1 MSEIKEKEP
10 PAHILNKIVSGTPI
24 RRESLSFTNIKSHS
38 NEKNISSS
46 IDISPTTGNI
56 RRESLSY
63 TNVQLHE
70 NRRYER
76 EANEALFRHD
86 AALIA
91 KLQQENNILKQ
102 QRLKDKN
109 IISEYVIRTHNLTED
124 IKFKET
130 LLEANKNLLQSI
142 YKQLNILTDLAK
154 TKEIEYLRDHLQA
167 VINTLSCHDSAIDI
181 LNVSMNE
188 NTIKS
193 LEIENFEEIEKKLLH
208 ENNNNNNNN
217 TKNNNNNN
225 NNNNNDLYKI
235 KTISDKISSFRKLF
249 NDVVETEDEVN
260 KTEIDEMELEN
271 AADIEAILADEIL
284 MLMKEN
290 KQLKQN
296 SMKME
301 KNLKSTTST
310 AIDISLKEAEE
321 NSRLQLE
328 LLASNQEILKLRE
341 KIKSFQFEN
350 NNLFLSVEEF
360 RRREIELL
368 QALEGVLIRVHE
380 LESNVWLDA
389 VDMRR
394 NHTTTV
400 RKSSPKT
407 NNYRP
412 FKI

>member
-1 MSEIKEKEP
+1 
-10 PAHILNKIVSGTPI
+10 
-24 RRESLSFTNIKSHS
+24 
-38 NEKNISSS
+38 
-46 IDISPTTGNI
+46 
-56 RRESLSY
+56 
-63 TNVQLHE
+63 
-70 NRRYER
+70 
-76 EANEALFRHD
+76 
-86 AALIA
+86 
-91 KLQQENNILKQ
+91 
-102 QRLKDKN
+102 
-109 IISEYVIRTHNLTED
+109 
-124 IKFKET
+124 
-130 LLEANKNLLQSI
+130 
-142 YKQLNILTDLAK
+142 
-154 TKEIEYLRDHLQA
+154 
-167 VINTLSCHDSAIDI
+167 
-181 LNVSMNE
+181 
-188 NTIKS
+188 
-193 LEIENFEEIEKKLLH
+193 
-208 ENNNNNNNN
+208 
-217 TKNNNNNN
+217 
-225 NNNNNDLYKI
+225 
-235 KTISDKISSFRKLF
+235 
-249 NDVVETEDEVN
+249 
-260 KTEIDEMELEN
+260 MELEN

-296 SMKME
+296 TMKME

-394 NHTTTV
+394 NYTTTV
-400 RKSSPKT
+400 RKSTSPKT